1 MIYMTKH
8 ELQETLA
15 AHDNLDP
22 SVQHAIIQQLITDG
36 IYAPGNTNPGLTAEV
51 DPFLLNPG
59 GPPVQVLDTFG
70 PTTIVNTDADP
81 SLKVIISDTTEPGD
95 ITVKGSHDVLV
106 ASGTGNDTVTLLG
119 TGHDT
124 VLSGSGD
131 DELHGNGFSLLRGG
145 QGNDNLF
152 GADGGHDTLVGGAG
166 NDTLHGAGF
175 DTLFGGSGDD
185 VFHDGGDG
193 AESMRGGAGDDTFH
207 ITSHTANDT
216 IHGGGGMDKIDF
228 AGRSIN
234 DIDGLTTDQNGV
246 TQLVFSNG
254 QTLRSR
260 VSRRSTSRTVTTP
273 LANSL
278 ISEEGSARS
287 LFSFSIVGLVACGL

>member
-51 DPFLLNPG
+51 DPFLFNPG

-70 PTTIVNTDADP
+70 TTTIVNTDQDP
-81 SLKVIISDTTEPGD
+81 ALKVIVSDNSDGAEL
-95 ITVKGSHDVLV
+95 TVKGSHDVFV
-106 ASGTGNDTVTLLG
+106 GMGTGNDTVHLND

-124 VLSGSGD
+124 VLGGSGD
-131 DELHGNGFSLLRGG
+131 DKLYGNGESLLKGG
-145 QGNDNLF
+145 QGNDKLF

-175 DTLFGGSGDD
+175 DTLFGGRGDD
-185 VFHDGGDG
+185 VFFDGGDG
-193 AESMRGGAGDDTFH
+193 AELMRGGGGDDTFH
-207 ITSHTANDT
+207 ITSHTASDT
-216 IHGGGGMDKIDF
+216 IFGGGGMDKIDF
-228 AGRSIN
+228 AGRSKG
-234 DIDGLTTDQNGV
+234 DVDGLTTDQNGV

-254 QTLRSR
+254 QTLEIKG
-260 VSRRSTSRTVTTP
+260 VETLHFTDGNIKLT
-273 LANSL
+273 
-278 ISEEGSARS
+278 
-287 LFSFSIVGLVACGL
+287 

>member
-70 PTTIVNTDADP
+70 GTTIVNTDQDP
-81 SLKVIISDTTEPGD
+81 ALKVIVSDNSHGAD
-95 ITVKGSHDVLV
+95 VTVKGSHDVFV
-106 ASGTGNDTVTLLG
+106 GTGTGNDTVTLLG

-131 DELHGNGFSLLRGG
+131 DELHGNGFSLLKGG
-145 QGNDNLF
+145 QGDDKLY
-152 GADGGHDTLVGGAG
+152 GQAGGHDTLVGGAG

-175 DTLFGGSGDD
+175 DTLFGGRGDD
-185 VFHDGGDG
+185 VFFDGGDG
-193 AESMRGGAGDDTFH
+193 AESMKGGGGDDTFH
-207 ITSHTANDT
+207 ITSHTASDT
-216 IHGGGGMDKIDF
+216 IFGGSGMDKIDF
-228 AGRSIN
+228 AGRSKG
-234 DIDGLTTDQNGV
+234 DVDGLTTDQNGV
-246 TQLVFSNG
+246 TQLVFNNG
-254 QTLRSR
+254 QTLEIKG
-260 VSRRSTSRTVTTP
+260 VETLHFTDGNIKLT
-273 LANSL
+273 
-278 ISEEGSARS
+278 
-287 LFSFSIVGLVACGL
+287 